1 MEYKITYQGW
11 AIFKTQSG
19 SYEAYKSRDVQE
31 VMKDGRKVAKDI
43 TRCLLS
49 ATTLDGAM
57 DELASKKRKR
67 VKKKAYDP
75 YSDPAQTRIQ

>member
-1 MEYKITYQGW
+1 MEYKTTYQGW
-11 AIFKTQSG
+11 AIFETPSG
-19 SYEAYKSRDVQE
+19 NYEAYKSRDVQE
-31 VMKDGRKVAKDI
+31 VTKDGRKIAKDI
-43 TRCLLS
+43 IRRLLS

-67 VKKKAYDP
+67 VKKKTYDP